1 MPLLDFNK
9 FEPVS
14 QGYVNYKAPDGKIE
28 ADWYP
33 EEEMPRPK
41 RYHEYVSKES
51 QTYKD
56 MYEDLVEPGVASI
69 GDITAAINNSVDD
82 VIEVKLIDD
91 IEVPKREDGKITTVF
106 VPDGKTLKVDLNGH
120 EYKCQAY
127 SFYVVGGTLV
137 IKDTSTSKKGVIK
150 TVLHN
155 TYGAVMAMSNGKV
168 VMEGGSIDTRTP
180 DDKETPNYMYGIV
193 CSTGATAE
201 IKGNSVIHTDE
212 ASCIS
217 TNNTTGTGD
226 FFVSGNAMLICDG
239 CAAIY
244 QASMDKIELSGNAKV
259 VGGIVARMGHVTVG
273 GSAKVVNNGF
283 YVGYDD
289 FGSYLPTSNGPAP
302 LPFGVFHAAG
312 TYKGNGEAGSNDFVL
327 TVKENG
333 SIESKDGVNVM
344 VADLGTGYD
353 QKSVVDLKN
362 DKTTW
367 QVLSYDEAKEIVT
380 ASGKTLGNKIATTD
394 ITVKVGGATVYP
406 VGTEGTVTP
415 PSGDD
420 LEDDNF

>member
-14 QGYVNYKAPDGKIE
+14 QGYINYKGPEGKIE

-41 RYHEYVSKES
+41 RYHEYVGKQS

-82 VIEVKLIDD
+82 IIEVKLVDD

-106 VPDGKTLKVDLNGH
+106 VPNGKTLKVDLNGH

-127 SFYVVGGTLV
+127 AFYVVGGTLV
-137 IKDTSTSKKGVIK
+137 IKDTSSSKKGVIR

-168 VMEGGSIDTRTP
+168 VMEGGMIDTRTP
-180 DDKETPNYMYGIV
+180 EDTETPNWMYGVV

-201 IKGNSVIHTDE
+201 IKGDAVIHTDE

-217 TNNTTGTGD
+217 TNNTTGIGD
-226 FFVSGNAMLICDG
+226 FFISGNAQLICDG

-244 QASMDKIELSGNAKV
+244 QASMDQINISGNATV
-259 VGGIVARMGHVTVG
+259 IGGIIARMGHVSIG
-273 GSAKVVNNGF
+273 GNSKVVNNGF

-289 FGSYLPTSNGPAP
+289 FGAYLPTSNGPTP
-302 LPFGVFHAAG
+302 LPYGVFHAAG
-312 TYKGNGEAGSNDFVL
+312 TYKGNGEDGSNDFVL

-333 SIESKDGVNVM
+333 SIVSKDGVNVM
-344 VADLGTGYD
+344 IADLGTGYD
-353 QKSVVDLKN
+353 QKSVADLKEG
-362 DKTTW
+362 TTW

-380 ASGKTLGNKIATTD
+380 ASGKTLGAKIAETD
-394 ITVKVGGATVYP
+394 ITVTVNGAVVYP
-406 VGTEGTVTP
+406 VGEEPTD
-415 PSGDD
+415 GDD
-420 LEDDNF
+420 KEDPESDPNA